1 MLLNDIKQA
10 LKKQLAGQFES
21 VELNPILSI
30 LIEHVTG
37 WDQVQQVIHKDNAIS
52 EEQVLAFETAATA
65 LLTGRPIQYITGK
78 TWFMGEPYI
87 VNDQVLIP
95 RPETEELVDW
105 VIEYAAIKG
114 KALRILDIGTGS
126 GCIAIAI
133 KKALPEAIVSAI
145 DISTGAIKIAATN
158 AATLKADIELIALD
172 ILNTAFLP
180 GQYDVIVS
188 NPPYIP
194 MQEMKNMELQ
204 VTDHEPNIALFVP
217 DEDPLVFYKAI
228 ARLAKLHLST
238 NGQLFFEIHY
248 DQGDAMIAL
257 LDEMHFHAELRTD
270 LFGKDRMVRASLKPR

>member
-37 WDQVQQVIHKDNAIS
+37 WDQVQQVIQKDNAIP

-65 LLTGRPIQYITGK
+65 LLAGRPIQYITGK

-158 AATLKADIELIALD
+158 AATLKADIEFTCLD